1 MAFIIGLVVI
11 GLFFLALHYF
21 TEFNNSQKI
30 NITTIV
36 LAILA
41 IAVMFNEY
49 SEQENKKMMDA
60 TIAFKQN
67 KTLKCKGG
75 DVNTTGF
82 TLSIGTHT
90 FIGKEDTVNSSV
102 MISAS
107 DCE

>member
-1 MAFIIGLVVI
+1 MAFFIGLVVI

-21 TEFNNSQKI
+21 TEFNNSQKVS
-30 NITTIV
+30 ITTIV

-49 SEQENKKMMDA
+49 SEVQNKKMMDA

-67 KTLKCKGG
+67 KTIKCKGV

-82 TLSIGTHT
+82 TFSIGTHT

>member
-1 MAFIIGLVVI
+1 MAFFIGLIVI

-21 TEFNNSQKI
+21 TEFNNSQKVS
-30 NITTIV
+30 ITTIV

-49 SEQENKKMMDA
+49 SEVQNKKMMDA

-67 KTLKCKGG
+67 KTIKCNGV

-90 FIGKEDTVNSSV
+90 FIGKEDTVNASV